1 MSFILLN
8 HIGYRLLWA
17 PWWRS
22 IHVFIFAFFVKI
34 INCLLTLLLEDLL
47 VDLLEDVFTYQA
59 LSVEDWRARLREL
72 SLAGYWCSFQN
83 LLILLS
89 YRSFSFSFHFLNHHS
104 TFLQNICSIFLQDQA
119 CVTIL
124 LPLDAKM
131 LITFLTSRLRRG
143 LAPCGVQLWLFSR
156 RNRT

>member
-22 IHVFIFAFFVKI
+22 IHVFIFAFFIKI

-47 VDLLEDVFTYQA
+47 VDLLEDVFSYQA

-89 YRSFSFSFHFLNHHS
+89 YRSFHYL
-104 TFLQNICSIFLQDQA
+104 TFLQNICSIFLQDWA

-124 LPLDAKM
+124 LPLDAEM
-131 LITFLTSRLRRG
+131 LITFLMSRLWRG
-143 LAPCGVQLWLFSR
+143 LAPFGVQLWLFSR
-156 RNRT
+156 RNCT